1 MYIGSDITASIR
13 RAWCGGLCAAAAV
26 VVSGCD
32 SAPLLAP
39 TQSTIT
45 VSAPARVLPNGG
57 TTEVSAYVVEQA
69 GTAVQNG
76 TAVRFTTTLGTL
88 DPPTALTHNGVART
102 MFSAGSVSG
111 IAEIRATSGSATG
124 GDNNLNLV
132 RITVGAAAVST
143 ISIRANPA
151 AISPSGGTVEL
162 IATVVGENAEAVQ
175 GVTVTFS
182 ADQGTLSSQTGVTDT
197 QGEARTTLTTTQQTV
212 VSATAGTKTSGNV
225 TVGLRAGPVV
235 SLTCAPAA
243 GTGNCAALQMTGA
256 ANIATA
262 LLTVTKA
269 TASSALRSA
278 TLEFGDGETLS
289 LGNLAGGSA
298 TIAHGYEG
306 PSSGGT
312 PRTYTATLRVEDVN
326 GESSVTTTTVT
337 VLPRAALGVSLTA
350 TAGTATASGQ
360 LWSFTATVTDGGT
373 TAVAQSYAWEFGDGS
388 STTTS
393 GGSTSKVYTA
403 NGQQTVR
410 LTVTMPD
417 GRTASTSTEILVRF
431 P

>member
-1 MYIGSDITASIR
+1 
-13 RAWCGGLCAAAAV
+13 
-26 VVSGCD
+26 
-32 SAPLLAP
+32 
-39 TQSTIT
+39 
-45 VSAPARVLPNGG
+45 
-57 TTEVSAYVVEQA
+57 
-69 GTAVQNG
+69 
-76 TAVRFTTTLGTL
+76 
-88 DPPTALTHNGVART
+88 
-102 MFSAGSVSG
+102 
-111 IAEIRATSGSATG
+111 
-124 GDNNLNLV
+124 
-132 RITVGAAAVST
+132 
-143 ISIRANPA
+143 
-151 AISPSGGTVEL
+151 
-162 IATVVGENAEAVQ
+162 
-175 GVTVTFS
+175 
-182 ADQGTLSSQTGVTDT
+182 
-197 QGEARTTLTTTQQTV
+197 
-212 VSATAGTKTSGNV
+212 
-225 TVGLRAGPVV
+225 
-235 SLTCAPAA
+235 
-243 GTGNCAALQMTGA
+243 MTGA

-337 VLPRAALGVSLTA
+337 VLPRAARGVSLTA